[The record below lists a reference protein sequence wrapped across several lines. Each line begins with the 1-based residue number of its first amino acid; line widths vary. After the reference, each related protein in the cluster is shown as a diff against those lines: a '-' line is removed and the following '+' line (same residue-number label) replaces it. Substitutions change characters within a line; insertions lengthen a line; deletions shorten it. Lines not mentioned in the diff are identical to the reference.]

1 MKKSNWLTG
10 SIVTMTLVNMGT
22 SSVSAFAEPLKY
34 HKARAD
40 SFVHQN
46 SRKRLL
52 DSSIYMD
59 KLSEYNRKK
68 SDYENKIKDLELKK
82 VNLEKSKKDYEKNER
97 DL

>member
-34 HKARAD
+34 NKVRAD

-46 SRKRLL
+46 SQKNQLN
-52 DSSIYMD
+52 SSIYMD
-59 KLSEYNRKK
+59 KLSEYNQKK
-68 SDYENKIKDLELKK
+68 SDYEDKIKELELKK
-82 VNLEKSKKDYEKNER
+82 VNLEKSKKDYKKNER